1 MLERTVA
8 VFQLAGRGWQ
18 REEVGDFGALN
29 CLLLL
34 AIAIGIDT
42 MYDLSRVSGMG
53 SPACILRLKQEESK
67 IFYAAYFKVST

>member
-18 REEVGDFGALN
+18 GDGGGDFGVVN

-34 AIAIGIDT
+34 PIAIGGDSKH
-42 MYDLSRVSGMG
+42 DLSRVCGKA
-53 SPACILRLKQEESK
+53 SPAGRQI
-67 IFYAAYFKVST
+67 

>member
-18 REEVGDFGALN
+18 GDGGGDSGAVN

-34 AIAIGIDT
+34 AVAIGGD
-42 MYDLSRVSGMG
+42 
-53 SPACILRLKQEESK
+53 SK
-67 IFYAAYFKVST
+67 HDPPSWARFI

>member
-18 REEVGDFGALN
+18 GDGGGDFGVVN

-34 AIAIGIDT
+34 PIAIGD
-42 MYDLSRVSGMG
+42 DDQARPVSR
-53 SPACILRLKQEESK
+53 LRKS
-67 IFYAAYFKVST
+67 FTCR